1 MSNILLPLALN
12 HEGNLSGS
20 EKLVLIY
27 LCNLSN
33 EAKGNYAWPSYQ
45 YISKKSGFSLA
56 TVKRA
61 CKSLKKKGFIT
72 WINGKY
78 IDDEYSTNHYRIN
91 LSLLKATTK
100 CNLVSKRATEQC
112 HTDTF
117 ESITVSSN
125 NLINNLPNNLNI
137 TQKPRYNLD

>member
-12 HEGNLSGS
+12 HEGDLSGS

-33 EAKGNYAWPSYQ
+33 DAKGNYAWPSYQ
-45 YISKKSGFSLA
+45 YLSRKSGFSLA

-61 CKSLKKKGFIT
+61 CKSLKNKEFIT
-72 WINGKY
+72 WVNGKY
-78 IDDEYSTNHYRIN
+78 INNEYSTNHYRIN

-100 CNLVSKRATEQC
+100 CNLVSKIATEQSR
-112 HTDTF
+112 TDTL
-117 ESITVSSN
+117 ESITVSYN

-137 TQKPRYNLD
+137 TQ

>member
-12 HEGNLSGS
+12 HEGDLSGS

-33 EAKGNYAWPSYQ
+33 DAKGNYAWPSYQ
-45 YISKKSGFSLA
+45 YLSRKSGFSLA

-61 CKSLKKKGFIT
+61 CKSLKNKEFIT
-72 WINGKY
+72 WVNGKY
-78 IDDEYSTNHYRIN
+78 INNEYSTNHYRIN
-91 LSLLKATTK
+91 LNLLKATTK

-112 HTDTF
+112 HTDTL
-117 ESITVSSN
+117 ESITVSYN

-137 TQKPRYNLD
+137 T

>member
-12 HEGNLSGS
+12 HEGELSGS

-33 EAKGNYAWPSYQ
+33 DAKGNYAWPSYQ
-45 YISKKSGFSLA
+45 YLSRKSGYSLA

-61 CKSLKKKGFIT
+61 CKYQKNKEFIT
-72 WINGKY
+72 WVNGKY
-78 IDDEYSTNHYRIN
+78 FDDEYSTNHYRIN

-112 HTDTF
+112 HTDTLKYHS
-117 ESITVSSN
+117 E
-125 NLINNLPNNLNI
+125 L
-137 TQKPRYNLD
+137 Y

>member
-12 HEGNLSGS
+12 HEGDLSGS

-33 EAKGNYAWPSYQ
+33 DAKGNYAWPSYQ
-45 YISKKSGFSLA
+45 YLSRKSGFSLA

-61 CKSLKKKGFIT
+61 CKSLKNKEFIT
-72 WINGKY
+72 WVNGKY
-78 IDDEYSTNHYRIN
+78 INNEYSTNHYRIN
-91 LSLLKATTK
+91 LNLLEATTK

-117 ESITVSSN
+117 ESITVSYN
-125 NLINNLPNNLNI
+125 NLVNNLSNNLNI
-137 TQKPRYNLD
+137 T

>member
-12 HEGNLSGS
+12 HEGELSGS

-33 EAKGNYAWPSYQ
+33 DAKGNYAWPSYQ
-45 YISKKSGFSLA
+45 YLSRKSGFSLA

-61 CKSLKKKGFIT
+61 CKSLKNKEFIT
-72 WINGKY
+72 WVNGKY
-78 IDDEYSTNHYRIN
+78 INNEYSTNHYRIN
-91 LSLLKATTK
+91 LNLLKATTK

-117 ESITVSSN
+117 ESITVSYN
-125 NLINNLPNNLNI
+125 NLVNNLSNNLNI
-137 TQKPRYNLD
+137 T

>member
-12 HEGNLSGS
+12 HEGDFSGS

-33 EAKGNYAWPSYQ
+33 DAKGNYAWPSYQ
-45 YISKKSGFSLA
+45 YLSRKSGFSLA

-61 CKSLKKKGFIT
+61 CKSLKNKEFIT
-72 WINGKY
+72 WVNGKY
-78 IDDEYSTNHYRIN
+78 INNEYSTNHYRIN
-91 LSLLKATTK
+91 LNLLKATTK

-112 HTDTF
+112 HTDTL
-117 ESITVSSN
+117 ESIIVSYN
-125 NLINNLPNNLNI
+125 NLVNNLSNNLNI
-137 TQKPRYNLD
+137 T

>member
-12 HEGNLSGS
+12 HEGDLSGS

-33 EAKGNYAWPSYQ
+33 DAKGNYAWPSYQ
-45 YISKKSGFSLA
+45 YLSRKSGFSLA

-61 CKSLKKKGFIT
+61 CKSLKNKEFIT
-72 WINGKY
+72 WVNGKY
-78 IDDEYSTNHYRIN
+78 INNEYSTNHYRIN
-91 LSLLKATTK
+91 LNLLKATTK

-112 HTDTF
+112 HTDTL
-117 ESITVSSN
+117 ESIIVSYN
-125 NLINNLPNNLNI
+125 NLVNNLSNNLNI
-137 TQKPRYNLD
+137 T